1 MNVEIA
7 FEDMQMS
14 MAQGFF
20 VKISFVELDVF
31 RLGGSVSAIR
41 LLGVSVDR
49 ELGIFVNRRF
59 Q

>member
-7 FEDMQMS
+7 LEDMQVS

-20 VKISFVELDVF
+20 VRYPVELDVF

-49 ELGIFVNRRF
+49 ELGAFVNRRF